1 MSETLTSMLEAYP
14 LLSPL
19 IAFLMGVLTSISPCS
34 LSSLPLVIAYV
45 SQTTTETKKGFL
57 YSLLFALGTAIT
69 FSLLGLIAISL
80 GEVMRSAGS
89 WWYILLGILMVL
101 LALQSWNVIS
111 VVPSANLLQKNQ
123 RRGYLGALIAGFLM
137 GLFSSP
143 CATPML
149 ISLLAFITLSESTF
163 YSMLLIF
170 FFSLGHGVLS
180 VIAGTSSTFI
190 RRIRNTRISRY
201 ASYIIGTLILIL
213 GLYMFYLGF

>member
-80 GEVMRSAGS
+80 GEVMRGAGS

>member
-34 LSSLPLVIAYV
+34 LSSLPLVITYV

-80 GEVMRSAGS
+80 GEVMRGAGS

-180 VIAGTSSTFI
+180 VVAGTSSTFI

>member
-80 GEVMRSAGS
+80 GEVMRGAGS

-190 RRIRNTRISRY
+190 RRIRNTKISRY

>member
-80 GEVMRSAGS
+80 GKVMRGAGS

-111 VVPSANLLQKNQ
+111 GVPSANLLQKNQ

>member
-80 GEVMRSAGS
+80 GKVMRGAGS

-180 VIAGTSSTFI
+180 VVAGTSSTFI

>member
-80 GEVMRSAGS
+80 GEVMRGAGS

-111 VVPSANLLQKNQ
+111 VVPSANLLQKYQ

>member
-45 SQTTTETKKGFL
+45 SQTTTDTKKGFL

-80 GEVMRSAGS
+80 GKVMRGAGS

>member
-80 GEVMRSAGS
+80 GEVMRGAGS

-149 ISLLAFITLSESTF
+149 ISLLAFITLSENTF

>member
-34 LSSLPLVIAYV
+34 LSSLPLVITYV

-80 GEVMRSAGS
+80 GEVMRGAGS

>member
-80 GEVMRSAGS
+80 GEVMRGAGS

-180 VIAGTSSTFI
+180 VVAGTSSTFI

>member
-80 GEVMRSAGS
+80 GKVMRGAGS